1 MDFTLKANGDPHSIT
16 AADVEAL
23 REFGTTDAEI
33 VEALE
38 TLNTGNNFN
47 VFCDALD
54 IGPDEFLTYGMAEGG
69 EGDEE

>member
-1 MDFTLKANGDPHSIT
+1 MEFTLKANGDPHSI
-16 AADVEAL
+16 AEADIATL
-23 REFGTTDAEI
+23 REFGTTDGEI

-54 IGPDEFLTYGMAEGG
+54 IGPDEFLTYGMAEGDEGG
-69 EGDEE
+69 E